1 MKKLI
6 SGLLLISTF
15 GFAQEYY
22 AKIEP
27 ISTYNVKSSVSGKVI
42 YINKK
47 IESKKIVNE
56 TIVKIDSK
64 VNKIELQ
71 QSKIKLKGLKSILKI
86 DKNTL
91 ESFKKVSSKSR
102 FDKDNQRIKILNT
115 KSSISDL
122 ETKIA
127 TLDDQIQ
134 NKTLNEKNKYI
145 YNIAVEVGD
154 YVNPGTLLYTAMDLS
169 KGKLDIYIPIS
180 EAKNIKTKTIFI
192 DGKKTNL
199 SISKLDIVA
208 DTKHISSYKCEINIE
223 KPKEFSTL
231 TKIEFR

>member
-6 SGLLLISTF
+6 SGLILISTF

-223 KPKEFSTL
+223 TPKEFSKL

>member
-192 DGKKTNL
+192 DGNKTNL